1 VQRLEHET
9 PLGKPR
15 VRHGQTRLF
24 HNLVAVEQQ
33 VEVDRARPVARPV
46 STTSQGLLHGKQTL
60 EQGSRRQRGLH
71 LDGRVQE
78 AGLVEKADRVGLAH
92 ARDGDDVDVGLV
104 AQKLDGTAEET
115 FAVTE
120 IRSQPNVRSHTSHYS
135 ERMPARRL
143 IVLVTAL
150 LTASSVPAAA
160 GTFTR
165 SASPI
170 PNRSLSHSALERYD
184 HVIVAARPDLRAKLV
199 LAARG
204 GRLLS
209 SSLGLW
215 RLPSRSA
222 RDVAERLRLLG
233 ALRYVEPDGPVYPAS
248 HLTSG
253 DPLATTDLGWHLYRI
268 GADRAEP
275 PGPGVPITVLDVGLD
290 LNHAEFRA
298 RPNTSLLNQQEIPSL
313 QSGDYHG
320 TFVASTAAA
329 PADGVGAVGVYPQ
342 AALRS
347 YDIPVVRRGDVPSF
361 ADSSIIEALDQAVAA
376 GSPSV
381 INLSFGGPEPSR
393 ALHEAVLR
401 AFAAGSIV
409 VASSGNNFHHG
420 DPLNYPG
427 AYPHVLTVAATD
439 RGDVATFFSS
449 SGGIIDVAAPGQGIP
464 FQHPSDSSFRTLTG
478 TSFSAPIVT
487 AAAAWVWT
495 ARRGL
500 DKTQVIELVRSSAR
514 DLAPAGFDS
523 RTGFGVID
531 LPAALTRPAPIVDP
545 LEPNDDV
552 YQVIRGGLLPRAAKL
567 LTTRSRPNGRLRAR
581 LERSEDPDDVYRVL
595 IPAGRQ
601 VSISVF
607 STGDPG
613 ATLWHPRTTTVLRN
627 NASARANWLAASNK
641 PARQPER
648 LVYRND
654 GKKAMVAY
662 LDVWIPK
669 NAADRRL
676 RYTIDIKTARV
687 RR

>member
-1 VQRLEHET
+1 
-9 PLGKPR
+9 
-15 VRHGQTRLF
+15 
-24 HNLVAVEQQ
+24 
-33 VEVDRARPVARPV
+33 
-46 STTSQGLLHGKQTL
+46 
-60 EQGSRRQRGLH
+60 
-71 LDGRVQE
+71 
-78 AGLVEKADRVGLAH
+78 
-92 ARDGDDVDVGLV
+92 
-104 AQKLDGTAEET
+104 
-115 FAVTE
+115 
-120 IRSQPNVRSHTSHYS
+120 
-135 ERMPARRL
+135 MPARRL

-150 LTASSVPAAA
+150 LAASVVPADA
-160 GTFTR
+160 GTFTK
-165 SASPI
+165 SASPTPI
-170 PNRSLSHSALERYD
+170 RSLSYSALERYD
-184 HVIVAARPDLRAKLV
+184 HAIVAARPSLRAKLV

-209 SSLGLW
+209 PALGLW
-215 RLPSRSA
+215 RVPSRST
-222 RDVAERLRLLG
+222 RDVAERLRLFG
-233 ALRYVEPDGPVYPAS
+233 ALRFVEPDGPVYPTS
-248 HLTSG
+248 HMTTG
-253 DPLATTDLGWHLYRI
+253 DPLASAELGWHLYRI

-290 LNHAEFRA
+290 MNHVEFRS
-298 RPNTSLLNQQEIPSL
+298 RPNTLLLNAQDVTSQQA
-313 QSGDYHG
+313 GDYHG

-427 AYPHVLTVAATD
+427 AYPHVVTVAATD

-464 FQHPSDSSFRTLTG
+464 FQHPSDTSFRTLTG

-495 ARRGL
+495 SRRDL
-500 DKTQVIELVRSSAR
+500 DKTQVIELLRSSAR

-531 LPAALTRPAPIVDP
+531 VPAALTRPAPIVDP
-545 LEPNDDV
+545 LEPNDDI
-552 YQVIRGGLLPRAAKL
+552 YQVIRGGLLPRAAEL
-567 LTTRSRPNGRLRAR
+567 LTTHRRPKARLRAR

-595 IPAGRQ
+595 IPAGKRIAIT
-601 VSISVF
+601 VLSN
-607 STGDPG
+607 GDP
-613 ATLWHPRTTTVLRN
+613 AVTLWHSRTTTVLTN
-627 NASARANWLAASNK
+627 NPSARANWLAASNK
-641 PARQPER
+641 PGRQGER

-654 GKKAMVAY
+654 GKRAIVAY
-662 LDVWIPK
+662 LDVWIPRD
-669 NAADRRL
+669 AADRRL
-676 RYTIDIKTARV
+676 RYTIDIKTSR
-687 RR
+687 